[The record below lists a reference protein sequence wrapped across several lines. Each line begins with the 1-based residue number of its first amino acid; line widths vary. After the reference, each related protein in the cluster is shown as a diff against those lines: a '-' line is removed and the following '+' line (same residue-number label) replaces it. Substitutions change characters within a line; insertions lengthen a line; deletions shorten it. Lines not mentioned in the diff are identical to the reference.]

1 MVGSE
6 FGMDPS
12 FLVSVVQV
20 VGGVMVWE
28 IFPRHNF
35 GSLVPIEHHL
45 NVIDYLRL
53 LHPFMTTVWSHH
65 FTNLRSSQTVFGT

>member
-12 FLVSVVQV
+12 FLLSVVQV

-28 IFPRHNF
+28 IFPCHNL

-45 NVIDYLRL
+45 NAIDYLRL
-53 LHPFMTTVWSHH
+53 PTPSLYDHSVPS
-65 FTNLRSSQTVFGT
+65 